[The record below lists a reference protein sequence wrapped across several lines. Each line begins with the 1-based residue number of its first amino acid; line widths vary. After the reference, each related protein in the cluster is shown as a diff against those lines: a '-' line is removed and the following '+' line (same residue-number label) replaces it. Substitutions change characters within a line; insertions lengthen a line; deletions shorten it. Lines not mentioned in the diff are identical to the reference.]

1 MTDDHTT
8 DHGATVRQLMRRL
21 TKAALGTLLVGSEGA
36 PYVSLTM
43 VALDHDATPLL
54 LLSDLADHTRNL
66 KTDPRVSLL
75 FDGTGGETTTLAGE
89 RATLQ
94 GRAMRTDDPLH
105 RARYLARHPDAATY
119 LQFRDFNLYR
129 VEIDRAHL
137 VAGFGRIHWLDGPA
151 VRLET
156 RGAEEVR
163 ETEAAIVAHMNE
175 DHADAVQLYAQMLLA
190 QEGNDWRL
198 TGVDPEGADLRRVG
212 SGSTARLPFAR
223 IVRTAEEVRAELV
236 RLVKHARK
244 ADGAT
249 GES

>member
-1 MTDDHTT
+1 
-8 DHGATVRQLMRRL
+8 
-21 TKAALGTLLVGSEGA
+21 
-36 PYVSLTM
+36 M

-75 FDGTGGETTTLAGE
+75 FDGTGEETTPLAGE

-105 RARYLARHPDAATY
+105 QARYLARHPDAAAY
-119 LQFRDFNLYR
+119 VQFRDFNLYR

-156 RGAEEVR
+156 TGAEEVR
-163 ETEAAIVAHMNE
+163 EAEAAIVAHMNE

-190 QEGNDWRL
+190 QEGKDWRL
-198 TGVDPEGADLRRVG
+198 TGVDPEGADLRRR
-212 SGSTARLPFAR
+212 ARARRPACPSSR

-244 ADGAT
+244 TGAAT